1 MVAYKQSDVFST
13 MDCWILECGTG
24 SARAMLLKTAL
35 TFGQAK
41 KKERKKGGG
50 GIREDKMQTLKLS
63 MVKTHFKLKKPHH
76 NVHANAC

>member
-1 MVAYKQSDVFST
+1 

-41 KKERKKGGG
+41 KKERKKGGKK
-50 GIREDKMQTLKLS
+50 REKSSISIPTMLVL
-63 MVKTHFKLKKPHH
+63 FEL
-76 NVHANAC
+76 A